1 MGLLEQ
7 LCATQKALLA
17 EMGYSIPILS
27 SVCPS
32 VPALGQQQHRQK
44 VVKAP
49 LLPPTSVAKW
59 ILKLLADLRTQCRTE
74 HLRSDLREVWF
85 RLTAIDVYVPSQKA
99 LSGLHQHLGLEV
111 PVGFNPLAIS
121 QAKLFFLKS

>member
-1 MGLLEQ
+1 MALLQ
-7 LCATQKALLA
+7 QICAMQKALLA
-17 EMGYSIPILS
+17 EMGCSIPTLS

-32 VPALGQQQHRQK
+32 VVPVLGQHRQR

-49 LLPPTSVAKW
+49 LFPATSVASW

-85 RLTAIDVYVPSQKA
+85 GLTATDVYVPSQKA
-99 LSGLHQHLGLEV
+99 LSGLHQHLGFEV
-111 PVGFNPLAIS
+111 PVGFNPPAIS
-121 QAKLFFLKS
+121 